1 MKNRDSDLLYEKIL
15 NGDESALVE
24 VYDLYKQEFL
34 NFFKKY
40 DINKDSILDIY
51 QDCNIII
58 YQKIYI
64 ERLELKSSSLK
75 TYIFGIG
82 KNKVYDY
89 FKKRQIIN
97 DNIKQLKVE
106 DRNFEID
113 DVPNIYEQTLA
124 KNLNLISESCQHILK
139 LFYYRGLSIKDIVN
153 QTDYKDE
160 NTVKSHKSRCLK
172 KLKELCNT

>member
-1 MKNRDSDLLYEKIL
+1 MENRSTDKLYERL
-15 NGDESALVE
+15 LDGDEAALVE

-40 DINKDSILDIY
+40 DINEESVLDIY
-51 QDCNIII
+51 QDCNIVI
-58 YQKIYI
+58 YQRIYV

-82 KNKVYDY
+82 KHKVYDY
-89 FKKRQIIN
+89 FKKRRIQN
-97 DNIKQLKVE
+97 NNIKNLKVE
-106 DRNFEID
+106 SKNFEIED
-113 DVPNIYEQTLA
+113 TPNIYEQSLA
-124 KNLNLISESCQHILK
+124 KNLSLISENCQHILK
-139 LFYYRGLSIKDIVN
+139 LFYYRGLSIKDIVK

-172 KLKELCNT
+172 KLKELCKA